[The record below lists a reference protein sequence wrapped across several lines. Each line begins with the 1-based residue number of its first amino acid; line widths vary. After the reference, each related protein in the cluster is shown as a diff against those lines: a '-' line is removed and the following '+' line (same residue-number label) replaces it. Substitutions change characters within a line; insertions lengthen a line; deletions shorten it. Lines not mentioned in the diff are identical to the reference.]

1 MKQESGMAEAR
12 QTFAALRTAAV
23 CLVIGCM
30 PGVDPASAYEASAN
44 ACSAL
49 DRSSDRDGWKLP
61 SSAVDSDSLPD
72 VRIDPDAPASM
83 PLPVYR
89 LSDNTYFLF
98 GNISTLNE
106 NNRGFNA
113 NAGFIVTGRGVIVID
128 TLGTPKLGQRL
139 ISTIR
144 CVTDQPIRYLVVTH
158 NHPDHAYGASAFSD
172 IKDITIIAHEG
183 TIDYNHSETL
193 ESSVE
198 YRRELLPDDMTGF
211 KPLQAD
217 VYIDDKAFARK
228 RIQLGDATVDIYNTG
243 KHHSYGDLVV
253 HQVNEGVVWISD
265 LAFNQ
270 RTTYMGDG
278 DSDQILA
285 AQEWLLH
292 KFTGVRL
299 MAPGHGSVQSP
310 PFAMVAATR
319 DYVTRMREAM
329 KQAVEEGTGM
339 YDAVNDVEFDDWRDV
354 PLYENNQR
362 ANANFVYREM
372 ERAYFDDF

>member
-1 MKQESGMAEAR
+1 MVGAR

-30 PGVDPASAYEASAN
+30 PGVAQASEDESSAN

-61 SSAVDSDSLPD
+61 SSAVDSDNLPD
-72 VRIDPDAPASM
+72 VHIDPDAPASK

-89 LSDNTYFLF
+89 LTDNTYFLF

-113 NAGFIVTGRGVIVID
+113 NAGFIVTAQGVIVID

-172 IKDITIIAHEG
+172 IKGITVIAHSG
-183 TIDYNHSETL
+183 TVDYNHSTTL

-198 YRRELLPDDMTGF
+198 YRREMLPDDMNGF

-217 VYIDDKAFARK
+217 IYIEDKAFTRK
-228 RIQLGDATVDIYNTG
+228 RIELGDAIVDIYNTG

-278 DSDQILA
+278 HSDQILA
-285 AQEWLLH
+285 AQDWLLH
-292 KFTGVRL
+292 NFTDVRL
-299 MAPGHGSVQSP
+299 MAPGHGSAQTS

-372 ERAYFDDF
+372 EKAYFDDF

>member
-1 MKQESGMAEAR
+1 MAEAR
-12 QTFAALRTAAV
+12 QTFTALRAAAV

-30 PGVDPASAYEASAN
+30 PGVDPAFADEASAN

-49 DRSSDRDGWKLP
+49 DRSSDRDGWNLP
-61 SSAVDSDSLPD
+61 ASTVDTDRLPD
-72 VRIDPDAPASM
+72 VRIDPDAPASK

-89 LSDNTYFLF
+89 LTDNTYFLF

-113 NAGFIVTGRGVIVID
+113 NAGFIVSAQGVIVID

-158 NHPDHAYGASAFSD
+158 NHPDHAYGASAFSG
-172 IKDITIIAHEG
+172 IKDITVIAHKG
-183 TIDYNHSETL
+183 TIDYNHSASL

-211 KPLQAD
+211 KPLLAD
-217 VYIDDKAFARK
+217 VYIEDKAFTRK
-228 RIQLGDATVDIYNTG
+228 RIELGDATVDIYNTG

-285 AQEWLLH
+285 AQDWLLNN
-292 KFTGVRL
+292 FANVRL
-299 MAPGHGSVQSP
+299 MAPGHGSVQTP
-310 PFAMVAATR
+310 PFLMVAATR
-319 DYVTRMREAM
+319 NYVTRMREAM

-372 ERAYFDDF
+372 EKAYFDDF

>member
-1 MKQESGMAEAR
+1 MAEKR
-12 QTFAALRTAAV
+12 HNFAALYTAAI
-23 CLVIGCM
+23 CLLIGSM
-30 PGVDPASAYEASAN
+30 SAIAQAFAGEASVN
-44 ACSAL
+44 ACHAL

-61 SSAVDSDSLPD
+61 ASAVDIDSLPD
-72 VRIDPDAPASM
+72 VRIDPDAPASR

-89 LSDNTYFLF
+89 LTDNTYFLF
-98 GNISTLNE
+98 GNVSTLNE

-113 NAGFIVTGRGVIVID
+113 NAGFIVTGDGVIVID

-158 NHPDHAYGASAFSD
+158 NHPDHAYGASAFSH
-172 IKDITIIAHEG
+172 IKDITIIAHKG
-183 TIDYNHSETL
+183 TIDYNHSATL

-198 YRRELLPDDMTGF
+198 YRREMLPDDMTGF

-217 VYIDDKAFARK
+217 IYIGDKAFTRK
-228 RIQLGDATVDIYNTG
+228 RIELGATIVDIYNTG

-278 DSDQILA
+278 DSDQILV
-285 AQEWLLH
+285 AQDWLL
-292 KFTGVRL
+292 KIFTDVRL
-299 MAPGHGSVQSP
+299 MAPGHGSAQTP
-310 PFAMVAATR
+310 PFPMVAATR
-319 DYVTRMREAM
+319 DYVTRMRQAM
-329 KQAVEEGTGM
+329 RQAVEEGTGM
-339 YDAVNDVEFDDWRDV
+339 YDAVNDVDFNDWRNV
-354 PLYENNQR
+354 PLYESNQR

-372 ERAYFDDF
+372 EKAYFDDF